1 MGRSRSAL
9 EWKGLVERFESSG
22 LSGEV
27 FVRRNH
33 LNLRTLLWWQS
44 RIRCGHAKVAEEFR
58 FVEVV
63 PRASVPV
70 PALEGQASPSGRGAA
85 VSVYA
90 KGVRVEVRPGFDPAT
105 LTAVLGAL
113 EARTRGAR

>member
-1 MGRSRSAL
+1 MSGRRSGL

-27 FVRRNH
+27 FARRNQ

-44 RIRCGHAKVAEEFR
+44 RIRCGHTKVTEEFR
-58 FVEVV
+58 FVEVLRHTRV
-63 PRASVPV
+63 SP
-70 PALEGQASPSGRGAA
+70 PALQGPPSPSGRAA

-90 KGVRVEVRPGFDPAT
+90 KGVRVEVRPGFDPET
-105 LTAVLGAL
+105 LTAVLEAL
-113 EARTRGAR
+113 ESRTRGGR

>member
-1 MGRSRSAL
+1 MGRRRSAL

-22 LSGEV
+22 LSGEA
-27 FVRRNH
+27 FARRH
-33 LNLRTLLWWQS
+33 QLNPRTLLWWQS
-44 RIRCGHAKVAEEFR
+44 RIRCGHAKVGEAFR
-58 FVEVV
+58 FVELV

-70 PALEGQASPSGRGAA
+70 PALQETPTPSMQAA

-105 LTAVLGAL
+105 LTAVLEAL

>member
-1 MGRSRSAL
+1 MGRRRSAL

-22 LSGEV
+22 LSGEA
-27 FVRRNH
+27 FARRNQ

-63 PRASVPV
+63 PRSSVPV
-70 PALEGQASPSGRGAA
+70 PAIQGPATPSSGAA

-105 LTAVLGAL
+105 LTAVLEAI

>member
-1 MGRSRSAL
+1 MVRKRSAL

-27 FVRRNH
+27 FSRRNQ
-33 LNLRTLLWWQS
+33 LNLRTLLWWRS
-44 RIRCGHAKVAEEFR
+44 RIRRGHSKVTEEFR

-63 PRASVPV
+63 PSARVT
-70 PALEGQASPSGRGAA
+70 PALQGAPSPSRRAA

-90 KGVRVEVRPGFDPAT
+90 KGVRVEVRPGFDVAT
-105 LTAVLGAL
+105 LTAVLEAL
-113 EARTRGAR
+113 DARARGAQ

>member
-1 MGRSRSAL
+1 MGRRRSAL

-22 LSGEV
+22 LSGEA
-27 FVRRNH
+27 FARRHH
-33 LNLRTLLWWQS
+33 LNPRTLLWWQS
-44 RIRCGHAKVAEEFR
+44 RIRRGHAKVAEEFR

-63 PRASVPV
+63 PRARGPV
-70 PALEGQASPSGRGAA
+70 PALQGPSSPAGRAA

-105 LTAVLGAL
+105 LTAVLEAL
-113 EARTRGAR
+113 ESRTRGAR

>member
-1 MGRSRSAL
+1 MGRRRSAL

-22 LSGEV
+22 LSGEA
-27 FVRRNH
+27 FARRNQ

-63 PRASVPV
+63 PRTRGPV
-70 PALEGQASPSGRGAA
+70 PALKSPPSPAERSA

-105 LTAVLGAL
+105 LTAVLEAL
-113 EARTRGAR
+113 ETRTRGAR

>member
-1 MGRSRSAL
+1 MGRRRSAL

-22 LSGEV
+22 LSGEA
-27 FVRRNH
+27 FARRH
-33 LNLRTLLWWQS
+33 QLNLRTLLWWQS
-44 RIRCGHAKVAEEFR
+44 RIRCRHAKVAEEFR

-70 PALEGQASPSGRGAA
+70 PAIQGPATPSRGAA

-105 LTAVLGAL
+105 LTAVLEAL
-113 EARTRGAR
+113 ESRTRGAR

>member
-1 MGRSRSAL
+1 MGRRRSAL
-9 EWKGLVERFESSG
+9 EWKELVERFESSG
-22 LSGEV
+22 LSGEA
-27 FVRRNH
+27 FARRNQ

-63 PRASVPV
+63 PRSSVPV
-70 PALEGQASPSGRGAA
+70 PAIQGPATSSRGTA

-105 LTAVLGAL
+105 LTAVLEAI